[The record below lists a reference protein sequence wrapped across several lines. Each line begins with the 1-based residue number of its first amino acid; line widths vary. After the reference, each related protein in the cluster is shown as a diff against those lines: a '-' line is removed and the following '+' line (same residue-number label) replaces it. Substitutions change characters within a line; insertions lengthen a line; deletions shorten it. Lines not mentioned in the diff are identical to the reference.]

1 MGVSVKINHVKL
13 RPRAG
18 VYMIKSK
25 VLGALAADYMKKL
38 DPRQKAAR
46 VILGTLEVDDIVL
59 LPVDRRLEKKL
70 IKSGR
75 RPKRRGYTT
84 SVKTAGRRVSVVN
97 SGLGAPAMEGI
108 TIACT
113 GAGAKALIRI
123 DSCGGLK
130 PPMEVGQLFVAE
142 KARAYDGA
150 TQAITEER
158 EFDASPLLL
167 DAVEK
172 SLAGVKRAIRYHK
185 GTVGTVDVFF
195 GQTKAMLDR
204 WAEGCQAIDM
214 ESSILYHLA
223 ARFGL
228 HAVSVLV
235 ISDVKP
241 AGVDPF
247 GPGEH
252 PLGDYLEGRDK
263 LVRLAGE
270 IVKNIPSDIPPLNTR
285 L

>member
-1 MGVSVKINHVKL
+1 
-13 RPRAG
+13 
-18 VYMIKSK
+18 MIKSK
-25 VLGALAADYMKKL
+25 ILGALAADYMKKL
-38 DPRQKAAR
+38 DTPQKAAR
-46 VILGTLEVDDIVL
+46 VILGTLEADDIVL

-70 IKSGR
+70 IKMGK

-84 SVKTAGRRVSVVN
+84 SVKTAGRRVSVIN

-108 TIACT
+108 TIACA
-113 GAGAKALIRI
+113 GAGAKALIRL

-130 PPMEVGQLFVAE
+130 PAMEVGQLFVAE

-150 TQAITEER
+150 TQAITDER

-167 DAVEK
+167 GAVEK
-172 SLAGVKRAIRYHK
+172 SLAEVRWAIRFHK

-195 GQTKAMLDR
+195 GQTKEMLDR
-204 WAEGCQAIDM
+204 WAEDCRAIDM

-263 LVRLAGE
+263 LVRLADE
-270 IVKNIPSDIPPLNTR
+270 IVKNIPPDIPPSDTQR
-285 L
+285 

>member
-1 MGVSVKINHVKL
+1 
-13 RPRAG
+13 
-18 VYMIKSK
+18 MIKSK
-25 VLGALAADYMKKL
+25 VLGALAAEYMKKL
-38 DPRQKAAR
+38 DARQKAAR
-46 VILGTLEVDDIVL
+46 VVLGTLEVDDIVL

-70 IKSGR
+70 IKSGK

-97 SGLGAPAMEGI
+97 SGLGAPAMEAAVV
-108 TIACT
+108 ACA
-113 GAGAKALIRI
+113 GAGAKALIRV
-123 DSCGGLK
+123 DSCGGLN
-130 PPMEVGQLFVAE
+130 PAMEVGHLFVAE

-150 TQAITEER
+150 TQAVTDER

-167 DAVEK
+167 AVVEK
-172 SLAGVKRAIRYHK
+172 SLADVKRTIRCHK
-185 GTVGTVDVFF
+185 GTIGTVDVFF
-195 GQTKAMLDR
+195 GQTKEMLDL
-204 WAEGCQAIDM
+204 WAGVCPAIDM

-235 ISDVKP
+235 VSDVKP

-252 PLGDYLEGRDK
+252 PLGDYFEGRDK
-263 LVRLAGE
+263 LVRLTEE
-270 IVKNIPSDIPPLNTR
+270 IVRNIPSEIPPLEIIR
-285 L
+285 